1 MKKIVFIFLSA
12 LIIFASCN
20 TTKVEDSEK
29 NVQTT
34 GRKLQLNQIVQEKSW
49 VEKSIK
55 DFEPFIETNIKYPYF
70 EKIPLL
76 NNYIEN
82 SILNYY
88 DSFYTMAKKDWEEMN
103 HQRKDLNSSSSDLPP
118 FDYIIN
124 FEVFENDKYISVLI
138 DSYNFCGGAHGNTN
152 LTSYTY
158 SKENKDLEDIHQITN
173 LSYIEISDLCREQ
186 LCQTLMNQ
194 EDVNFSEIKSMI
206 FDGTEPFPSNF
217 KTFTIDKKTVTI
229 YFEPYAVAPYSYGIQ
244 KVIFKIK

>member
-1 MKKIVFIFLSA
+1 MKKIVFICLSA

-20 TTKVEDSEK
+20 TTKVEKSEK

-88 DSFYTMAKKDWEEMN
+88 GSFYTMAKKDWEEMN

-124 FEVFENDKYISVLI
+124 YEVFENDKYISVLI
-138 DSYNFCGGAHGNTN
+138 ESYNFCGGAHGNTN

-158 SKENKDLEDIHQITN
+158 SKENKDLEDIHQVTG
-173 LSYIEISDLCREQ
+173 LSYNDISNICREQ
-186 LCQTLMNQ
+186 L
-194 EDVNFSEIKSMI
+194 SESILNIEGANNPENKRI
-206 FDGTEPFPSNF
+206 IYEGTEPIPSNF